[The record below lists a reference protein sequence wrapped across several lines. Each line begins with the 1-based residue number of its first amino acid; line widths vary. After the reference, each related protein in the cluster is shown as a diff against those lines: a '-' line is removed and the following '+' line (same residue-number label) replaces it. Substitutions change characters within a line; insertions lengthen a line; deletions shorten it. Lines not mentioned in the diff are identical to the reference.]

1 MTDVTFALAAKSDQ
15 LNAVDIIGV
24 EPVIKIRKVEVKK
37 TEQQPVWIY
46 YEGDNNKPWKPCK
59 GMLRVISGCWGA
71 DSSNWVGK
79 SIKIFCNPDVT
90 YGGQQVGGVRIRAVS
105 HIPKEGMHFVQA
117 ISRTKRNV
125 IHVPYLDTT
134 TKPYPEDKF
143 TAAFPTMEKKLKSGE
158 MSLQQVVAQCQNTGE
173 LSKEQLAKLEAV
185 APIEIS
191 DNDDEVM

>member
-59 GMLRVISGCWGA
+59 GMLRVISGGWGP
-71 DSSNWVGK
+71 DSSKWVGR
-79 SIKIFCNPDVT
+79 SIKIYFEPSVK
-90 YGGQQVGGVRIRAVS
+90 YAGEEVGGIQIRAMSNIDQRGLHVT
-105 HIPKEGMHFVQA
+105 QA
-117 ISRTKRNV
+117 ISRTKRK
-125 IHVPYLDTT
+125 PYFVAYLE
-134 TKPYPEDKF
+134 TKVQPYPEDRF
-143 TAAFPTMEKKLKSGE
+143 TAAFPTMEKKLRSGE
-158 MSLQQVVAQCQNTGE
+158 MSLQQIIAQCQNTGE